1 MLTIKKI
8 LIIFS
13 AILLLCSCS
22 NSEDELE
29 RQSTMAQLRGMNRI
43 IVDAKAAGTKFET
56 PFGDNEWHYFA
67 LPAEGGELEIPFGVP
82 SAVYAAAVINN
93 SNLMMVEPEKGIDIY
108 GNQNEGW
115 TDYERYSYFHSFH
128 GYSTINDYF
137 WFFDRT
143 VKTYDGFSIESIQP
157 ESLKVAVEPNP
168 EASLRCLHLAVGWA
182 YDIPHK
188 TKPSEI
194 WYFCPYPP
202 SPYPF
207 NEITPD
213 KYRKV
218 YMNDIYIFQEGTEG
232 IDSQSYWQTH
242 HHH

>member
-1 MLTIKKI
+1 MKKLITLFSLI
-8 LIIFS
+8 LF
-13 AILLLCSCS
+13 LCSCS
-22 NSEDELE
+22 DSKEELE
-29 RQSTMAQLRGMNRI
+29 RQSTMAQLRGLNRI
-43 IVDAKAAGTKFET
+43 IVDAKDGGTKFET
-56 PFGDNEWHYFA
+56 PFGDNECHYFA

-108 GNQNEGW
+108 GNQDEGW
-115 TDYERYSYFHSFH
+115 TDYERYSISHGFH

-143 VKTYDGFSIESIQP
+143 VKTYDGFSIESNHP

-168 EASLRCLHLAVGWA
+168 ESGLRCLHLAVGWA

-188 TKPSEI
+188 TKPSGPSMDFI
-194 WYFCPYPP
+194 IGYYP

-207 NEITPD
+207 NKITPD
-213 KYRKV
+213 KYTKV

-232 IDSQSYWQTH
+232 IDSHSYWQTH